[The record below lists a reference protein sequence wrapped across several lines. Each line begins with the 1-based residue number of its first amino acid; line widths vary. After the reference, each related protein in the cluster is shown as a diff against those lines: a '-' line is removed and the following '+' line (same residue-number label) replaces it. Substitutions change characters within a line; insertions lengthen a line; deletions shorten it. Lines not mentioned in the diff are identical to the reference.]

1 MTELYADLLSTP
13 LPESPWLLATVDGSG
28 ALVGLDFVPG
38 EPDRAVLA
46 RRAEARRQPSTG
58 PSTRGRPF
66 VWDAARCAAVARELA
81 EYFAG
86 RRRDFT
92 LAVDPPG
99 TPFQRQVWS
108 ELARIP
114 YGGTLSYG
122 ELARRVGRPSASRA
136 VGAANGANPIP
147 IVLPCHRVIGADGS
161 LTGYGGGLPIK
172 RALLALEGA
181 LPAEPA
187 RLAFD

>member
-1 MTELYADLLSTP
+1 MTELYADLLPTP
-13 LPESPWLLATVDGSG
+13 LPESPWLLATVDGRG
-28 ALVGLDFVPG
+28 ALVGLDFVPPG
-38 EPDRAVLA
+38 GADREALA
-46 RRAEARRQPSTG
+46 RRAAERR
-58 PSTRGRPF
+58 RPF
-66 VWDAARCAAVARELA
+66 AWDPAPSAAVAGELA

-99 TPFQRQVWS
+99 TPFQRQVWG

-114 YGGTLSYG
+114 YGATLSYG

-147 IVLPCHRVIGADGS
+147 IVLPCHRVIGSNGA

-181 LPAEPA
+181 LAEPSQ
-187 RLAFD
+187 LAFE

>member
-1 MTELYADLLSTP
+1 MTTLYADLLPTP
-13 LPESPWLLATVDGSG
+13 LPASPWLLATVDAGG
-28 ALVGLDFVPG
+28 VLVGLDFVPAA
-38 EPDRAVLA
+38 EPDRAALA
-46 RRAEARRQPSTG
+46 RLAVG
-58 PSTRGRPF
+58 RGRPF
-66 VWDAARCAAVARELA
+66 VWEPARCAAVAGELA

-86 RRRDFT
+86 RRRGFT

-99 TPFQRQVWS
+99 TPFQRQVWE

-114 YGGTLSYG
+114 YGATLSYG
-122 ELARRVGRPSASRA
+122 ELARLVGRPAASRA

-147 IVLPCHRVIGADGS
+147 IVLPCHRVIGSNGA

-181 LPAEPA
+181 LAAEPA
-187 RLAFD
+187 RLF